1 MNTKHQDTRQHLL
14 DTGREV
20 LAARGFSSVG
30 LSALLQQAGVPKGS
44 FYHYF
49 KSKEQFGQA
58 LLEDYFQF
66 YLAELDQLFSQPAL
80 TAQQQLMN
88 YWREWQRRYCGPNSR
103 SDCLVVK
110 LSAEVADLSELMR
123 VTLKN
128 GTDQV
133 IERIGNCIEAGIKDG
148 SLANLSVTAP
158 ALLATSLYHLWLGA
172 SLLTKLHRD
181 EYHMDQAMHMS
192 QLLLNIK

>member
-14 DTGREV
+14 DTGRDI

-66 YLAELDQLFSQPAL
+66 YLAELDQLFSQPGL
-80 TAQQQLMN
+80 SGQQQLMS
-88 YWREWQRRYCGPNSR
+88 YWTEWQRRYCGPNSR

-110 LSAEVADLSELMR
+110 LSAEVADLSEPMR
-123 VTLKN
+123 LTLKT

-133 IERIGNCIEAGIKDG
+133 IGRIQDCIEAAIADH
-148 SLANLSVTAP
+148 SLPRQGET
-158 ALLATSLYHLWLGA
+158 LLATCLYQLWLGA

-181 EYHMDQAMHMS
+181 ERHMEQAMAMTR
-192 QLLLNIK
+192 QLLAN

>member
-14 DTGREV
+14 DTGRAM
-20 LAARGFSSVG
+20 LAAGGFSSVG

-49 KSKEQFGQA
+49 KSKEQFGEA
-58 LLEDYFQF
+58 LLQDYFQF
-66 YLAELDQLFSQPAL
+66 YLTELEQLFSQPEL
-80 TAQQQLMN
+80 NPQQQLMS
-88 YWREWQRRYCGPNSR
+88 YWSEWQHRYCSPEGR

-110 LSAEVADLSELMR
+110 LSAEVADLSEPMR
-123 VTLKN
+123 LALKL

-133 IERIGNCIEAGIKDG
+133 ITRISRCIEAAVTDG
-148 SLANLSVTAP
+148 SLSCAEP
-158 ALLATSLYHLWLGA
+158 CLLASNLYQLWLGA

-181 EYHMDQAMHMS
+181 DSHMNTAMQLTR
-192 QLLLNIK
+192 QLLGAVI